1 MSNITNENSHL
12 KQIIFHLTQFSKL
25 RLILFFQT
33 SIRQTKKHAIN
44 DLMSKH
50 VKGFCETEG
59 INFEKIQRM
68 Y

>member
-1 MSNITNENSHL
+1 MSNIKNENNHL
-12 KQIIFHLTQFSKL
+12 KEIIFHLTQCSKL
-25 RLILFFQT
+25 RLILFFSNEYET
-33 SIRQTKKHAIN
+33 NKKHAIN

-59 INFEKIQRM
+59 INVEKIQRM

>member
-1 MSNITNENSHL
+1 MSNIKNENSHL

-44 DLMSKH
+44 DLMSKY
-50 VKGFCETEG
+50 VEGFL
-59 INFEKIQRM
+59 
-68 Y
+68 

>member
-1 MSNITNENSHL
+1 MSSIKNQNNHL
-12 KQIIFHLTQFSKL
+12 EQIIFHLTQCSKL
-25 RLILFFQT
+25 RLILFFRT

-50 VKGFCETEG
+50 FKGFCETEG

>member
-1 MSNITNENSHL
+1 MSSIKNENNHL
-12 KQIIFHLTQFSKL
+12 KQIIFQLTQCSKL
-25 RLILFFQT
+25 RLILFFSNKYWT
-33 SIRQTKKHAIN
+33 NKKHAIN

-50 VKGFCETEG
+50 FKGFCETEG